1 MKVRLNLLF
10 VLFLTPCLLMISSCG
25 EDPERQ
31 AKESGKEIW
40 FEETVH
46 DYGQIPENGEGTY
59 AFAFKNLG
67 DQAIVINR
75 VRSSC
80 GCTVP
85 SWPREPV
92 EPGESGEISVRYNT
106 ALTGTFLKSV
116 IVYSTASNSPV
127 KLQIKGKVVPTS

>member
-1 MKVRLNLLF
+1 
-10 VLFLTPCLLMISSCG
+10 MISSCG

-40 FEETVH
+40 FEEILH
-46 DYGQIPENGEGTY
+46 DYGEIPEGSDGTC
-59 AFAFKNLG
+59 AFTFKNLG
-67 DQAIVINR
+67 DASIVINR

-92 EPGESGEISVRYNT
+92 EPGESAEITVRYNT

-116 IVYSTASNSPV
+116 LVYSTASNSPV

>member
-1 MKVRLNLLF
+1 M
-10 VLFLTPCLLMISSCG
+10 FLTGILILLTGCG
-25 EDPERQ
+25 ETSEKR
-31 AKESGKEIW
+31 AKQGGKEIW

-46 DYGQIPENGEGTY
+46 DYGQIPKNGDGTY
-59 AFAFKNLG
+59 AFTFKNLG
-67 DQAIVINR
+67 DAPIVINR

-92 EPGESGEISVRYNT
+92 EPGETGEISVRYNT
-106 ALTGTFLKSV
+106 AQTGTFMKSV

-127 KLQIKGKVVPTS
+127 KLQIRGKVVPGA